1 MNGNIG
7 CSAGNRTEGLTGN
20 SRRILPYP
28 ALSGAGGR
36 VWYII
41 QRFYAFGRTGVR
53 NMILGIFLMSV
64 SLLSVAA
71 EPAAGSPGEVVAK
84 LDAALVEAMKNA
96 KALGYQGRYDQLAPV
111 VLATHD
117 FESISKLAV
126 GKHWKTLDE
135 GQKATLVK
143 KLTEFSIANY
153 AAQFDSYSGEEFVY
167 QSEQPAKNE
176 RVTVLYVLKA
186 KDEPE
191 HKFAYTLQQVNGEWR
206 IVNTVVDGFSN
217 LASMKAQYENVIE
230 SEGFDSLISK
240 LSEKI
245 ANYAKSRAGKN
256 S

>member
-1 MNGNIG
+1 MM
-7 CSAGNRTEGLTGN
+7 L
-20 SRRILPYP
+20 
-28 ALSGAGGR
+28 
-36 VWYII
+36 
-41 QRFYAFGRTGVR
+41 GV
-53 NMILGIFLMSV
+53 FLMSA

-71 EPAAGSPGEVVAK
+71 EPAAGSPGEAVAR
-84 LDAALVEAMKNA
+84 LNAALVEVMKDA
-96 KALGYQGRYDQLAPV
+96 KALGYQGRYDVLAPV
-111 VLATHD
+111 MLATHD

-135 GQKATLVK
+135 GQKASLVK

-153 AAQFDSYSGEEFVY
+153 AAQFDSYSGDEFVY
-167 QSEQPAKNE
+167 QADQPGKNA

-191 HKFAYTLQQVNGEWR
+191 HKFAYTLQQVDGAWR

-230 SEGFDSLISK
+230 TEGFDSLIKK

-245 ANYAKSRAGKN
+245 ANYSKSRADKK